1 MTLRLLSY
9 NIRYGGTGR
18 EAALADVINA
28 SQPDVVILQEA
39 TDRNVVARIAEST
52 ALTSWGSRA
61 GHSTGFLSRL
71 PVADHAWHRPPNAR
85 HPFLELVLL
94 DGRLRVFGLH
104 LSAWF
109 SKWSERRRD
118 GELRALLAGIREHQA
133 GWHLLVGDFNALAPG
148 ERLRV
153 ERMPRWIRAMIWLSG
168 RDIARDTIQRMLDAN
183 YVDAWRSLHPR
194 DDGYTFPTWDP
205 HVRLDYVFTP
215 ASQAS
220 RVSRCEVLRDAP
232 GVRTASDHF
241 PLLVEID
248 EPPLVRGRSPE

>member
-1 MTLRLLSY
+1 MLRLLSY

-18 EAALADVINA
+18 EAALSDVIRHAGADV
-28 SQPDVVILQEA
+28 VVLQEA
-39 TDRNVVARIAEST
+39 TDTNVVARLAEHT
-52 ALTSWGSRA
+52 GLTCWASRT

-71 PVADHAWHRPPNAR
+71 PVAHHAWHRPPNAR

-94 DGRLRVFGLH
+94 DGRLRIFGLH

-118 GELRALLAGIREHQA
+118 GELSALLTGIREHQA
-133 GWHLLVGDFNALAPG
+133 GWHVVVGDFNALAPG

-183 YVDAWRSLHPR
+183 YADAWRTLHPG

-205 HVRLDYVFTP
+205 HVRLDYAFTP
-215 ASQAS
+215 RAFAS
-220 RVSRCEVLRDAP
+220 RIVRCDIVRNAP
-232 GVRTASDHF
+232 GARTASDHF
-241 PLLVEID
+241 PLLIEL
-248 EPPLVRGRSPE
+248 EPPRDAG